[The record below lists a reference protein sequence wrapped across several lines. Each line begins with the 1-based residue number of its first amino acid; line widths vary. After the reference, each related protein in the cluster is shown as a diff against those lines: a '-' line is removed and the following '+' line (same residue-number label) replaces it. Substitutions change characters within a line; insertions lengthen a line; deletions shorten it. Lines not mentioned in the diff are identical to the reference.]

1 MPRLDKETYGRI
13 LTVQDALVKLHN
25 RFHEINP
32 DIRMAWD
39 ISPSLGV
46 FSVRLYVGGKQPK
59 IDRGDCASWIYGD
72 ERDGESYQAMVEKI
86 NEWKA
91 RYGLQ

>member
-1 MPRLDKETYGRI
+1 MPLLDKETYARI
-13 LTVQDALVKLHN
+13 LTIEDALVKLHN

-39 ISPSLGV
+39 ISPSFGI
-46 FSVRLYVGGKQPK
+46 FSVRIYVGGKQPK
-59 IDRGDCASWIYGD
+59 VEWGDCASWIYGD

>member
-1 MPRLDKETYGRI
+1 MPALDKETAARI
-13 LTVQDALVKLHN
+13 HAVEDALVKLHN

-32 DIRMAWD
+32 DIRLSWG
-39 ISPSLGV
+39 ISPSLGIFTV
-46 FSVRLYVGGKQPK
+46 QIYLGGKQPK
-59 IDRGDCASWIYGD
+59 VNREDYISWIYGD
-72 ERDGESYQAMVEKI
+72 ERDGESYNAMVAKI